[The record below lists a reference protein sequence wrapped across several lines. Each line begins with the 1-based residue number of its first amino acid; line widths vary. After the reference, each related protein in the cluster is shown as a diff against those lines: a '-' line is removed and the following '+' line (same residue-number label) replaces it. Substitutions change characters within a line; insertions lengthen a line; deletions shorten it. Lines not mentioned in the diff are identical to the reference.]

1 MAILNVGGSRKK
13 GFTQKEIE
21 KMLKKTARG
30 LTTDIAKYAEI
41 RLKYNTKKLLY
52 GQNLVDTKKHYYK
65 ASGEFYRAITRE
77 PTELLDDEYTS
88 EVGWSDQA
96 LRESSTDPV
105 FRRTRTGK
113 LKLVEF
119 GRYTDVN
126 GDYVGDEMVEAY
138 WLEEGTNKPSIVK
151 RRGAYMVETT
161 MEDINNFIMSHNLD
175 SSISKEFGNVIVS
188 VSRGR

>member
-21 KMLKKTARG
+21 KMLKKAAKG

-41 RLKYNTKKLLY
+41 RLKYNTKERLY
-52 GQNLVDTKKHYYK
+52 GQTLVNTKKHYYK

-77 PTELLDDEYTS
+77 PTEYLDDEYS
-88 EVGWSDQA
+88 AEVGWSDQK

-105 FRRTRTGK
+105 YRRTRRGK

-119 GRYTDVN
+119 GRYTDIY
-126 GDYVGDEMVEAY
+126 GDYVGDEMVELF
-138 WLEEGTNKPSIVK
+138 WLEEGTEKPSIVK
-151 RRGAYMVETT
+151 RRGAFMVEAT
-161 MEDINNFIMSHNLD
+161 MNDIDEFMMSHNLD
-175 SSISKEFGNVIVS
+175 ASISKEFGNVIVS
-188 VSRGR
+188 VLKR

>member
-21 KMLKKTARG
+21 KMLKKAAKG

-41 RLKYNTKKLLY
+41 RLKYNTKERLY
-52 GQNLVDTKKHYYK
+52 GQTLVNTKKHYYK

-77 PTELLDDEYTS
+77 PTEYLDDEYS
-88 EVGWSDQA
+88 AEVGWSDQK

-105 FRRTRTGK
+105 YRRTRRGK

-119 GRYTDVN
+119 GRYTDIY
-126 GDYVGDEMVEAY
+126 GDYVGDEMVELF
-138 WLEEGTNKPSIVK
+138 WLEEGTEKPSIVK
-151 RRGAYMVETT
+151 RRGAFMVEAT
-161 MEDINNFIMSHNLD
+161 MNDIDAFMMSHNLD
-175 SSISKEFGNVIVS
+175 ASISKEFGNVIVS
-188 VSRGR
+188 VLKR

>member
-21 KMLKKTARG
+21 KMLKKAAKG

-41 RLKYNTKKLLY
+41 RLKYNTKERLY
-52 GQNLVDTKKHYYK
+52 GQTLVNTKKHYYK

-77 PTELLDDEYTS
+77 PTEYLDDEYS
-88 EVGWSDQA
+88 AEVGWSDQK

-105 FRRTRTGK
+105 YRRTRRGK

-119 GRYTDVN
+119 GRYTDIY
-126 GDYVGDEMVEAY
+126 GDYVGDEMVELF
-138 WLEEGTNKPSIVK
+138 WLEEGTEKPSIVK
-151 RRGAYMVETT
+151 RRGAYMVEAT
-161 MEDINNFIMSHNLD
+161 MNDIDAFMMSHNLD
-175 SSISKEFGNVIVS
+175 ASISKEFGNVIVS
-188 VSRGR
+188 VLKR

>member
-21 KMLKKTARG
+21 KMLKKAAKG

-41 RLKYNTKKLLY
+41 RLKHNTKERLY
-52 GQNLVDTKKHYYK
+52 GQTLVNTKKHYYK

-77 PTELLDDEYTS
+77 PTEYLDDEYS
-88 EVGWSDQA
+88 AEVGWSDQK

-105 FRRTRTGK
+105 YRRTRRGK

-119 GRYTDVN
+119 GRYTDIY
-126 GDYVGDEMVEAY
+126 GDYVGDEMVELF
-138 WLEEGTNKPSIVK
+138 WLEEGTEKPSIVK
-151 RRGAYMVETT
+151 RRGAYMVEAT
-161 MEDINNFIMSHNLD
+161 MNDIDAFMMSHNLD
-175 SSISKEFGNVIVS
+175 ASISKEFGNVIVS
-188 VSRGR
+188 VLKR

>member
-21 KMLKKTARG
+21 KMLKKAAKG

-41 RLKYNTKKLLY
+41 RLKYNTKERLY
-52 GQNLVDTKKHYYK
+52 GQTLVNTKKHYYK

-77 PTELLDDEYTS
+77 PTEYLDDEYS
-88 EVGWSDQA
+88 AEVGWSDQK

-105 FRRTRTGK
+105 YRRTRRGK

-119 GRYTDVN
+119 GRYTDIY
-126 GDYVGDEMVEAY
+126 GDYVGDEMVELF
-138 WLEEGTNKPSIVK
+138 WLEEGTEKPSIVK
-151 RRGAYMVETT
+151 RRGAYMVEAT
-161 MEDINNFIMSHNLD
+161 MNDIDEFMMSHNLD
-175 SSISKEFGNVIVS
+175 ASISKEFGNVIVS
-188 VSRGR
+188 VLKR